1 VELLNGARDGHL
13 RALAFLEFARP
24 TRFRS
29 DVERSYMIVQ
39 SIGGLEES
47 RGLHFAMVRII
58 RPGGDFREGRQHFGR
73 LGRLTGPLVR
83 PV

>member
-1 VELLNGARDGHL
+1 
-13 RALAFLEFARP
+13 
-24 TRFRS
+24 
-29 DVERSYMIVQ
+29 MIVQ

-47 RGLHFAMVRII
+47 RGLRFAMVIII

-73 LGRLTGPLVR
+73 LGRLAGPLVR